1 MKTLEELLKEWNNG
15 VLRGARRRLSEELGI
30 NEATVS
36 MWVSGRAK
44 PSEENI
50 KKMSKIF
57 DISEEKIKAAFGMG
71 AALPPTNMIDG
82 RIELS
87 YVPVRG
93 MSSATA
99 EQFILEEVET
109 YLPFR
114 KTGPNQFA
122 IKIVGNCMVD
132 PDDPR
137 NSIYDGDYVIVD
149 PDAEARNGDVI
160 VARLDGEY
168 STVKRMYKHK
178 DEVRLVPDNPDC
190 EPIIRKGATFIVGKV
205 IDVYRPVRTKK
216 ERKI

>member
-1 MKTLEELLKEWNNG
+1 MTKEELLKQINNG
-15 VLRGARRRLSEELGI
+15 IVRGAQTKIAKELGI
-30 NEATVS
+30 SHVS
-36 MWVSGRAK
+36 VLRWFSGQLK

-57 DISEEKIKAAFGMG
+57 DISEEKIKEAFGMG

-190 EPIIRKGATFIVGKV
+190 EPIIRTGATFIVGKV

-216 ERKI
+216 ERKM

>member
-1 MKTLEELLKEWNNG
+1 MTKEELLKQINNG
-15 VLRGARRRLSEELGI
+15 IVRGAQTKIAKELGI
-30 NEATVS
+30 SHVS
-36 MWVSGRAK
+36 VLRWFSGQLK

-57 DISEEKIKAAFGMG
+57 DIAEDKIKEAFGMG

-190 EPIIRKGATFIVGKV
+190 KPIIRTGATFIVGKV

-216 ERKI
+216 ERKM

>member
-1 MKTLEELLKEWNNG
+1 MNKLEKLLQNWNNG
-15 VLRGARRRLSEELGI
+15 VLRGARRRLAEHLKI

-36 MWVSGRAK
+36 MWLSGRTK

-57 DISEEKIKAAFGMG
+57 KVSETEIQKAFGDKNIS
-71 AALPPTNMIDG
+71 NMVEG
-82 RIELS
+82 RIELE
-87 YVPVRG
+87 YIPVRG
-93 MSSATA
+93 LSSAT
-99 EQFILEEVET
+99 EEKFILEETET
-109 YLPFR
+109 FLPFR

-168 STVKRMYKHK
+168 STVKRMYKHGA
-178 DEVRLVPDNPDC
+178 EVHLVPDNPKC
-190 EPIIRKGATFIVGKV
+190 EPIIRTGATFIVGKV
-205 IDVYRPVRTKK
+205 IDVYRPVRAKK
-216 ERKI
+216 ERKM